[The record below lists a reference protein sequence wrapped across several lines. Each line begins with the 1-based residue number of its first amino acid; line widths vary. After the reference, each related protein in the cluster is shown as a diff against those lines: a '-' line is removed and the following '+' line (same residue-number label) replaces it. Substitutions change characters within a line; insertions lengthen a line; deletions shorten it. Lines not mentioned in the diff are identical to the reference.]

1 MNTIKNLVKD
11 VTRAEIEEV
20 VVEDLTPQISEVTE
34 SDYTNREQKREANKI
49 VKRLVKHLRPYQ
61 QRVDQAQDAFM
72 SDVENNR
79 ATILAGTGSGKTECF
94 IVLIKKLVQL
104 AEKKDLKKIL
114 IAHPRLALSSDQQK
128 RLKKSFTDFTVEFTG
143 FSSGMTVDTFEGRK
157 AQSTTDRDTLIELQN
172 TSEADLH
179 ITFSSYDSLSK
190 IADLDYDLV
199 VCDEAHYLCVKQ
211 YNESLHLFSD
221 DVKVLFY
228 TATPV
233 EVMNQDESMNNV
245 ELFGKVI
252 AEVPPS
258 ELIPHGYVVPPRV
271 RFMNVTQSRKFGN
284 TTDYATTIAEAYK
297 DQLSLVDVRYNHK
310 MLVAMSDTQQ
320 FNEIMSDL
328 ANIRKVVGRYDV
340 DVYTVAYSGCSING
354 RAETDREAVLEHFA
368 KNENKCI
375 IIHCNTLAEGI
386 DVDGIGGV
394 FLLRNL
400 SLAGTIQT
408 IGRAARPAKQD
419 ILPDGTINMIDRVK
433 TEAIVTIARVDG
445 KYHSNASTE
454 KFAKAFTLGGYGEM
468 WDYVDA
474 EVQESTGT
482 SEGGFEPVDPIFKE
496 IEDVKF
502 SNQADDFIKN
512 MYNEIGE

>member
-1 MNTIKNLVKD
+1 MNM
-11 VTRAEIEEV
+11 
-20 VVEDLTPQISEVTE
+20 
-34 SDYTNREQKREANKI
+34 NREERRESNKI
-49 VKRLVKHLRPYQ
+49 ANSLVKHLRPYQ

-94 IVLIKKLVQL
+94 IVLIKKLVLL

-128 RLKKSFTDFTVEFTG
+128 RLKKSFTDFTVEFTV
-143 FSSGMTVDTFEGRK
+143 FSSGVTVDTFDGRK

-172 TSEADLH
+172 TSEADVH

-233 EVMNQDESMNNV
+233 EVMNQNESMNNV
-245 ELFGKVI
+245 ELFGEVI

-271 RFMNVTQSRKFGN
+271 RFMNVTHSRKFGN

-310 MLVAMSDTQQ
+310 MLVAMSDTTQ
-320 FNEIMSDL
+320 FDEIMSEL
-328 ANIRKVVGRYDV
+328 AEIRKVVGYDT
-340 DVYTVAYSGCSING
+340 DVYTVAYTGCHING
-354 RAETDREAVLEHFA
+354 RAESEREVALEHFA
-368 KNENKCI
+368 NNTNKCI

-419 ILPDGTINMIDRVK
+419 ILADGTINMKDRVK

-445 KYHSNASTE
+445 EYYSNTNTE
-454 KFAKAFTLGGYGEM
+454 KFAQAFRLGGYGDM
-468 WDYVDA
+468 WDYLDA
-474 EVQESTGT
+474 EVKESSGPG
-482 SEGGFEPVDPIFKE
+482 EGGGEGPDDPIIKQV
-496 IEDVKF
+496 EDVMF
-502 SNQADDFIKN
+502 SDQANDLI
-512 MYNEIGE
+512 NEMKEELGEV